1 MKRIV
6 LLASPV
12 MLAVAFAA
20 NAGTLDNGNWS
31 PSGCGTLSEAPAVD
45 SSNIDAINQSI
56 AAVNEW
62 QKQIQSYDECMIREA
77 NADTSTIAN
86 SANAKQTQYRE
97 ASKKINADAAAGRE
111 KFGRQSSSPG
121 TNPGMSNPGMNNPGM
136 NNPGSGMGGQGY

>member
-6 LLASPV
+6 LLASPA
-12 MLAVAFAA
+12 MFAVAFAA

-31 PSGCGTLSEAPAVD
+31 PSGCGTLSEAPGVD
-45 SSNIDAINQSI
+45 SSSIDAINQSI

-62 QKQIQSYDECMIREA
+62 QKQVQSYDECMIKEA
-77 NADTSTIAN
+77 NADTSAIAN

-121 TNPGMSNPGMNNPGM
+121 TNPGMSNPGMNNPG
-136 NNPGSGMGGQGY
+136 SGMGGQGY

>member
-6 LLASPV
+6 LLASPA

-20 NAGTLDNGNWS
+20 NAGTLNNGNWS
-31 PSGCGTLSEAPAVD
+31 PSGCGTLSEAPVVD
-45 SSNIDAINQSI
+45 SSSIDAINQSI

-62 QKQIQSYDECMIREA
+62 QKQVQSYDECMIKEA

-121 TNPGMSNPGMNNPGM
+121 TNPGMSNPGTNNPGM

>member
-6 LLASPV
+6 LLASPA

-20 NAGTLDNGNWS
+20 NAGTLNNGNWS

-45 SSNIDAINQSI
+45 SSSIDAINQSI

-62 QKQIQSYDECMIREA
+62 QKQVQSYDECMIKEA

-86 SANAKQTQYRE
+86 SASAKQTQYRE